1 MFGQLETKPTDWF
14 YEKMTELNSCGNTE
28 KREDDMNR
36 EGRKGGTKWHGECLW
51 TTGTRIKCTTRE
63 RIIN

>member
-36 EGRKGGTKWHGECLW
+36 EGRKGGTKRHGECKLP
-51 TTGTRIKCTTRE
+51 E
-63 RIIN
+63 QE